1 MNELGFVHQHCIFH
15 LYKNILEAM
24 QSEINKT
31 VKNYKQKLKIKHP
44 ELSDYKIKKLI
55 KDKKICLEQEIKEY
69 LELFYELFNQQNF
82 KKAIRYIDLLKNEL
96 KGFPKPLA
104 KYLNKNFFP
113 EYRKFLKFLE
123 NPFKEKLERTNNK
136 LENYLGNTLDKHTKR
151 IYRTPEGMFA
161 YIMSRK
167 NGWIENRNQ
176 DLTN

>member
-1 MNELGFVHQHCIFH
+1 
-15 LYKNILEAM
+15 M

-31 VKNYKQKLKIKHP
+31 IKNYKQELKRKHP
-44 ELSDYKIKKLI
+44 ELSDYKIKKI
-55 KDKKICLEQEIKEY
+55 NKDKKEDLKQEIKEY
-69 LELFYELFNQQNF
+69 LELFHELFNQQNF
-82 KKAIRYIDLLKNEL
+82 NKAIRYIDLLKNEL

-104 KYLNKNFFP
+104 KYLNKNLFP

-136 LENYLGNTLDKHTKR
+136 LENYLGNTLDKHTKK
-151 IYRTPEGMFA
+151 IYRTPEGLFA

-167 NGWIENRNQ
+167 DGWIENRNQ

>member
-1 MNELGFVHQHCIFH
+1 
-15 LYKNILEAM
+15 M

-96 KGFPKPLA
+96 KGFPKLLSE
-104 KYLNKNFFP
+104 YLNKNFFP

-123 NPFKEKLERTNNK
+123 NPFKGKLEGTNNK